1 MTSRI
6 DAINITCRDHEALGA
21 FWQQVLGL
29 HEDPDNPNAPGDP
42 VTVLVTDPIRI
53 TFVFQPAGTG
63 ETFHPR
69 IHFDL
74 DPVAASRDE
83 EVAGL
88 LALGAELVADHRQAD
103 GSGWV
108 TLRDPDGYE
117 LCVQRSPDELAAA
130 AEVGGGAQGA

>member
-6 DAINITCRDHEALGA
+6 DAINITCSDHEAIGS

-53 TFVFQPAGTG
+53 TFVFQPVEPG
-63 ETFHPR
+63 EPFRPR
-69 IHFDL
+69 IHFDV
-74 DPVAASRDE
+74 DPVDSGRDE
-83 EVAGL
+83 EVARL
-88 LALGAELVADHRQAD
+88 QVLGAELVADRRQPD

-117 LCVQRSPDELAAA
+117 LCVQRSP
-130 AEVGGGAQGA
+130 AEVQAARHA

>member
-6 DAINITCRDHEALGA
+6 DAINITCRSHEDLGR

-29 HEDPDNPNAPGDP
+29 AEIPDNPNLPGDP
-42 VTVLVTDPIRI
+42 ETLFTAGEISL
-53 TFVFQPAGTG
+53 TFLFQPHEAPVFT
-63 ETFHPR
+63 PR

-74 DPVAASRDE
+74 DAVGCTRDE
-83 EVAGL
+83 EVERL
-88 LALGAELVADHRQAD
+88 LGLGAELVADRRRPD

-117 LCVQRSPDELAAA
+117 MCIQRGPEERGDS
-130 AEVGGGAQGA
+130 